1 MLKKYAQL
9 IVRQGVNLQ
18 KGQDLVISAD
28 VECAPLVKEIAKE
41 AYKAGARDVI
51 PDYSD
56 ETLTRLRYENN
67 EVDYFKEV
75 PDYIKHLRNDYALK
89 HAAIVTITSANP
101 ELLKG
106 IDPQKVMARS
116 VAMHTECN
124 VFYDHLDRM
133 IDRWCIVGAPSLK
146 WANKVFPDMSDEE
159 AMEALWNAIYHV
171 TYVDTEDPIATWD
184 KHRQSFEN
192 RVKILNEMKIKT
204 LHYTNDL
211 GTDLY
216 VSMNKGYLFAG
227 GGSYTTDGVYS
238 FPNMP
243 TEEIF
248 SSPDYLKTEGIVYA
262 SMPLNYN
269 GSLVED
275 FYIRFKDG
283 RAVEYDAKS
292 GRDIL
297 ASIIESDEGAHYLG
311 EVALVPYDSP
321 IRETGILFYNTLF
334 DENAACHLALGKG
347 FPECIE
353 GGYDMNF
360 DQLKEK
366 GVNNSLTHVDFMI
379 GTKDLS
385 ITAITEDGEEKPIF
399 INGCFAF

>member
-133 IDRWCIVGAPSLK
+133 IDRWCIVRAPSLK

-184 KHRQSFEN
+184 KHRQSFEE

-292 GRDIL
+292 GRDTL

>member
-1 MLKKYAQL
+1 
-9 IVRQGVNLQ
+9 
-18 KGQDLVISAD
+18 
-28 VECAPLVKEIAKE
+28 
-41 AYKAGARDVI
+41 
-51 PDYSD
+51 
-56 ETLTRLRYENN
+56 
-67 EVDYFKEV
+67 
-75 PDYIKHLRNDYALK
+75 
-89 HAAIVTITSANP
+89 
-101 ELLKG
+101 
-106 IDPQKVMARS
+106 
-116 VAMHTECN
+116 
-124 VFYDHLDRM
+124 
-133 IDRWCIVGAPSLK
+133 
-146 WANKVFPDMSDEE
+146 MSDEE

-184 KHRQSFEN
+184 KHRQSFEE

-292 GRDIL
+292 GRDTL

-366 GVNNSLTHVDFMI
+366 GVNNSVTHVDFMI